1 MILSAFKEIVTKA
14 VIGKGKKYYKN
25 SYTIETEF
33 LPTTVLGCWVIN
45 HSFKGTDVGGKI
57 VINGSF
63 DVNVWYSYENDTKTT
78 VITKKITYSEAV
90 MVRQKETTDTTTKDI
105 IVRSLKQPSCTNAKE
120 NGKTINIEIE
130 KELGIEVVG
139 DTKIK
144 VPIEEEEDPWDLI
157 DDNEYNE
164 EVSTEIDKS
173 IKKDY
178 LKEDYLKNNT
188 DKETTKQKE

>member
-1 MILSAFKEIVTKA
+1 MSAFKEIVTKA

-25 SYTIETEF
+25 AYTIETEHI
-33 LPTTVLGCWVIN
+33 PTTVLGCWVIN

-63 DVNVWYSYENDTKTT
+63 DINLWYSYDNDTKTT

-90 MVRQKETTDTTTKDI
+90 MVRQRETTDASTKDI

-120 NGKTINIEIE
+120 NGKSISVEIE

-157 DDNEYNE
+157 DDSEFDDN
-164 EVSTEIDKS
+164 VSREIDSS
-173 IKKDY
+173 IKRDY
-178 LKEDYLKNNT
+178 LKEDYLKSEDIKNVT
-188 DKETTKQKE
+188 PPKE